1 MSEATLVSH
10 VHGLSSHWL
19 LPPSSPALH
28 PYNASVTVE
37 LKLCHYLFSSQCGV
51 VTHNV
56 QIAHPYV
63 IILWSAL

>member
-1 MSEATLVSH
+1 MSEVTLISH
-10 VHGLSSHWL
+10 VHCLSSHRSP
-19 LPPSSPALH
+19 PPSNLALH

-51 VTHNV
+51 VTRNA